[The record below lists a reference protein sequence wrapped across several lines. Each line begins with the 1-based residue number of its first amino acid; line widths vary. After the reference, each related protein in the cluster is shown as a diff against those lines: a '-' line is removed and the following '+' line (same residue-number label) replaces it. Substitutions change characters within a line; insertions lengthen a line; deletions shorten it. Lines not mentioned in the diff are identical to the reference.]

1 MRWGPILFA
10 LALLAATACGGPGT
24 VTVGS
29 KDFVEQDV
37 LAELISQELE
47 ERGIPVERRFHFGG
61 TDITHA
67 ALTSGSIDLYVEY
80 SGTALVAVL
89 DRAPI
94 HDADSVYMVVEE
106 EYLERWDLVL
116 GPVLGFENTFALVV
130 RREDADSLE
139 LSTISDLSRVDD
151 EWTAG
156 FGPEFMSRE
165 DGYPGLKGAYGL
177 EFDGVRQMDLGLLY
191 RALEQG
197 QIDVAVGNSTDGQI
211 AALDLVVLEDDRDF
225 FPPYQAVPVV
235 RRKTLESHP
244 PVWDVL
250 QALEGAISTGA
261 MRELNRQV
269 VAEGVDIPRAVRR
282 WRATHLGSGA
292 AGAEAGD
299 TVPAGGT
306 RDVAD
311 TTQSGS
317 AVTD

>member
-1 MRWGPILFA
+1 MRRGILAVATLVAA
-10 LALLAATACGGPGT
+10 LACGGPEA

-37 LAELISQELE
+37 LAELVSQELE

-61 TDITHA
+61 TDITHE
-67 ALTSGSIDLYVEY
+67 ALKSGAIDLYVEY
-80 SGTALVAVL
+80 SGTALVAIL

-94 HDADSVYMVVEE
+94 HDADSVYTVVEE
-106 EYLERWDLVL
+106 TYLERWDLVL

-130 RREDADSLE
+130 RRADADSLDLE
-139 LSTISDLSRVDD
+139 AISDLARVD
-151 EWTAG
+151 ERWTAG

-165 DGYPGLKGAYGL
+165 DGYPGLRRAYDL
-177 EFDGVRQMDLGLLY
+177 EFESVKQMDLGLLY

-235 RRKTLESHP
+235 RRETLESHP

-250 QALEGAISTGA
+250 QSLERTISTEQ
-261 MRELNRQV
+261 MRELNRRV
-269 VAEGVDIPRAVRR
+269 VGEGVDIPKAVRR
-282 WRATHLGSGA
+282 WRATHLGD
-292 AGAEAGD
+292 AGEP
-299 TVPAGGT
+299 TVD
-306 RDVAD
+306 R
-311 TTQSGS
+311 
-317 AVTD
+317 